1 MASVR
6 KTLGGKLTCRRL
18 TLSMV
23 TGVMWGSKEGKKN
36 RRSKI
41 GCQQRHLQLQPQLQ
55 GFQGFAA

>member
-1 MASVR
+1 
-6 KTLGGKLTCRRL
+6 
-18 TLSMV
+18 MV
-23 TGVMWGSKEGKKN
+23 TGVMCGSKEGKKN

>member
-1 MASVR
+1 
-6 KTLGGKLTCRRL
+6 
-18 TLSMV
+18 MV

-55 GFQGFAA
+55 PQLQGFQGFAA